1 MSLYAQ
7 VRSSQKIQDL
17 SSYRFR
23 LGGRNDS
30 DRKELINLSTYPLI
44 NFQKAFTLAE
54 ILITLGII
62 GIVAAMTIPA
72 LMTHFQQE
80 QTVTKLKK
88 ALSVIVLIISVV
100 SLFGC
105 SNSNADISQKSNVE
119 LYDDM
124 HLEATIVEDFAES
137 YYDENELMDMVNEE
151 VSTYNVSK
159 GGTPISVLSHSLETG
174 VMSLRLSFTDVSHYN
189 KYMPE
194 EIFIGTVNE
203 AYQQGYDFNRSLVV
217 VNKPNITIG
226 KNDLMNMA
234 TYKLLIVQGDVIIK
248 CPSKILFYSQGM
260 ELLDDNTVSC
270 NGNNTYFI
278 IYK

>member
-1 MSLYAQ
+1 MQ
-7 VRSSQKIQDL
+7 
-17 SSYRFR
+17 
-23 LGGRNDS
+23 N
-30 DRKELINLSTYPLI
+30 
-44 NFQKAFTLAE
+44 
-54 ILITLGII
+54 
-62 GIVAAMTIPA
+62 
-72 LMTHFQQE
+72 
-80 QTVTKLKK
+80 K
-88 ALSVIVLIISVV
+88 ALSVIVLFISVAL
-100 SLFGC
+100 LFGC
-105 SNSNADISQKSNVE
+105 SKSNADISQKSNVE
-119 LYDDM
+119 LYDDF

-159 GGTPISVLSHSLETG
+159 GGTPISVLSHSLEGG

-189 KYMPE
+189 NYMPE

-217 VNKPNITIG
+217 VNKPNIIIG

-234 TYKLLIVQGDVIIK
+234 TYKLLIVQGDIIVK
-248 CPSKILFYSQGM
+248 CPTDILFYSQGM

-270 NGNNTYFI
+270 NGDNTYFI